1 MLVRFHSKAA
11 AGVTMFGYVAV
22 DLLRQMGMSGVVPG
36 AVLAS
41 GVPEALRKLR
51 RALASAEG
59 DRVPGPTPPRTDKDG
74 SEKEEAAPEVNQV
87 NLRTRAYP
95 LIQLLEAAVAQE
107 CDVVWEDAGKA
118 TG

>member
-51 RALASAEG
+51 QALASAEG
-59 DRVPGPTPPRTDKDG
+59 DRVPGPTPPGTDKDG
-74 SEKEEAAPEVNQV
+74 SEKEEAAPKI

-107 CDVVWEDAGKA
+107 RDVVWEDAGKA